1 MKENILE
8 CRECNTFL
16 LVAAPRQRRP
26 FSLHHNAACG
36 WVAAGHVCANSPQ
49 NPLGSL
55 SLSIVR
61 LSIFQPNRFPVFLST
76 ILYSTPTLPSQCITG
91 AGKSLC
97 YQVPAWAAKKT
108 VLVVS
113 PLISL
118 MQDQV
123 HRLNRTLEDECAVY
137 LG

>member
-36 WVAAGHVCANSPQ
+36 WVAAGHVCANTPQ

-61 LSIFQPNRFPVFLST
+61 LSIFQPNRFPVFFLLFSIHT
-76 ILYSTPTLPSQCITG
+76 HITTQCITG